1 MARCLTKG
9 RKYLLTHI
17 IATALDDRW
26 AWADRGNCQGQAE
39 LFYNDEQDLK
49 GVRRRKERAAKVLC
63 EHCPVIVECRQ
74 YAMNARELYG
84 VWGGLTEMER
94 HKLAGRLR
102 SG

>member
-26 AWADRGNCQGQAE
+26 AWADQGNCQGQAE
-39 LFYNDEQDLK
+39 LFYNDEQDRK

-63 EHCPVIVECRQ
+63 EQCPVIVECRQ
-74 YAMNARELYG
+74 YAINARELYG